1 MHSSCI
7 DPHPA
12 KGHLIAAFGEY
23 YPVIS
28 MYNRTIIRPV
38 ILLGIIALVAI
49 TAIATAPTCCA
60 SPSGNADIK
69 ITVNE
74 LTPQPVEPG
83 RDLVLSVTLGNYGRG
98 TAEHIVLTI
107 MPDSPIILKNENDR
121 TMRFEK
127 IIGYSARVETYLLN
141 IDPAAVTGNYEIELG
156 ATWTDDDQHR
166 EQNLT
171 FPVVVRGEPKL
182 VISEITIDPETIKPE
197 DTFDLSFLVS
207 NEGTGTASTVQVTA
221 ALDDL
226 PFVPMGADT
235 KVIKILDP
243 DASEQLSYR
252 ITASDSAKVSSYA
265 IPITM
270 LCNDESGGNVTSQS
284 SVGINVV
291 GDADLCIASV
301 RTNPE
306 NPATGDVMT
315 LMLRIENSGHGD
327 AESVKVTIDIPFE
340 GTRTAFLGEI
350 EADDDA
356 PCIFNFRA
364 TESGDI
370 PYNAVISYKDDLGD
384 HTATEELV
392 LYVGDGGNG
401 DLLIPAL
408 AVGAFI
414 VAGVFYLRRKK

>member
-1 MHSSCI
+1 MH
-7 DPHPA
+7 A
-12 KGHLIAAFGEY
+12 
-23 YPVIS
+23 
-28 MYNRTIIRPV
+28 RTTIRPV
-38 ILLGIIALVAI
+38 ILLGMIALIAI
-49 TAIATAPTCCA
+49 TAIATTPTCCA
-60 SPSGNADIK
+60 SSGSGNTDIK

-74 LTPQPVEPG
+74 LAPQPVEPG
-83 RDLVLSVTLGNYGRG
+83 RDLVLSMTLDNRG
-98 TAEHIVLTI
+98 GGAARGIVLTI

-121 TMRFEK
+121 IMRFEK
-127 IIGYSARVETYLLN
+127 IIGYGARVETYLLH
-141 IDPAAVTGNYEIELG
+141 IDPAAVSGNYEIELG

-171 FPVVVRGEPKL
+171 VPVVVRGAPKL
-182 VISEITIDPETIKPE
+182 VISDIAIEPEIIKPE
-197 DTFDLSFLVS
+197 DTFDLSFRVS
-207 NEGTGTASTVQVTA
+207 NKGSGTASTVQVIT

-235 KVIKILDP
+235 KVIKRLDP

-252 ITASDSAKVSSYA
+252 IMASDSAKVSSYA

-270 LCNDESGGNVTSQS
+270 RYDDESGGNVTSQS

-306 NPATGDVMT
+306 NPAIGDVMT
-315 LMLRIENSGHGD
+315 LMLQIENSGHGD

-340 GTRTAFLGEI
+340 GTLTAFLGKI

-370 PYNAVISYKDDLGD
+370 PYHATIEYKDDLGD
-384 HTATEELV
+384 HTTTVDLV

-401 DLLIPAL
+401 GMLIPAL
-408 AVGAFI
+408 AAGALI
-414 VAGVFYLRRKK
+414 VVGVFYIRRKK

>member
-1 MHSSCI
+1 LHT
-7 DPHPA
+7 
-12 KGHLIAAFGEY
+12 
-23 YPVIS
+23 
-28 MYNRTIIRPV
+28 RTTIRPI
-38 ILLGIIALVAI
+38 ILWGIIALIAI
-49 TAIATAPTCCA
+49 TAIATAPICCA
-60 SPSGNADIK
+60 APSSGNTDIK

-74 LTPQPVEPG
+74 LAPQPVEPG
-83 RDLVLSVTLGNYGRG
+83 RDLVLSVMLGNHGRG
-98 TAEHIVLTI
+98 AAEYVVLTI
-107 MPDSPIILKNENDR
+107 MPDSPIILKNENDL

-127 IIGYSARVETYLLN
+127 IIGYGARVETYLLH
-141 IDPAAVTGNYEIELG
+141 IDPGAVSGNYEVELG
-156 ATWTDDDQHR
+156 ATWTDDGQHR

-171 FPVVVRGEPKL
+171 VPVVVRGTPKL
-182 VISEITIDPETIKPE
+182 VISDITIEPAIIKPE
-197 DTFDLSFLVS
+197 DTFDLSFRVS
-207 NEGTGTASTVQVTA
+207 NKGTGIASTVQVTA
-221 ALDDL
+221 ALDNL

-235 KVIKILDP
+235 KVIKRLDP

-252 ITASDSAKVSSYA
+252 IMASDSAKVSSYA

-270 LCNDESGGNVTSQS
+270 RCNDESGGNVTSQS

-315 LMLRIENSGHGD
+315 LMLQIENSGHGD

-340 GTRTAFLGEI
+340 GTRTAFLGKI

-370 PYNAVISYKDDLGD
+370 PYHAVISYKDDLGD
-384 HTATEELV
+384 HTTTEELV

-408 AVGAFI
+408 AAVAFI
-414 VAGVFYLRRKK
+414 VVGVFYLRRKK

>member
-1 MHSSCI
+1 MI
-7 DPHPA
+7 T
-12 KGHLIAAFGEY
+12 LIAIM
-23 YPVIS
+23 VI
-28 MYNRTIIRPV
+28 TI
-38 ILLGIIALVAI
+38 
-49 TAIATAPTCCA
+49 TPTCCVA
-60 SPSGNADIK
+60 HPGNTDIK

-83 RDLVLSVTLGNYGRG
+83 RDLVLSVTLDNRGGG
-98 TAEHIVLTI
+98 TASGIVLTI
-107 MPDSPIILKNENDR
+107 MPDSRIILKNENDR

-127 IIGYSARVETYLLN
+127 VIGYGARVETYLLH
-141 IDPAAVTGNYEIELG
+141 IDPGAVSGNHEIELG
-156 ATWTDDDQHR
+156 ATWTDDGAHR

-171 FPVVVRGEPKL
+171 VPVVVRGAPKL
-182 VISEITIDPETIKPE
+182 VISDITIEPEIIKPE
-197 DTFDLSFLVS
+197 DTFDLSFRVS
-207 NEGTGTASTVQVTA
+207 NKGSGTASTVQVTA
-221 ALDDL
+221 ALDNL

-235 KVIKILDP
+235 KVIKRLDP

-252 ITASDSAKVSSYA
+252 IMASDSAKVSSYA

-270 LCNDESGGNVTSQS
+270 RCNDENGGNVTSQS

-291 GDADLCIASV
+291 GAADLCIASV

-315 LMLRIENSGHGD
+315 LMLQIENSGHGD
-327 AESVKVTIDIPFE
+327 AESVKVTIDIPFA
-340 GTRTAFLGEI
+340 GTKTAFLGKI

-364 TESGDI
+364 SESGDI
-370 PYNAVISYKDDLGD
+370 PYHAVISYKDDLED
-384 HTATEELV
+384 HKTTVDLV

-408 AVGAFI
+408 AVAALI
-414 VAGVFYLRRKK
+414 VVGVFYLRRKK

>member
-1 MHSSCI
+1 MYTKTTI
-7 DPHPA
+7 RPIILQ
-12 KGHLIAAFGEY
+12 GLIAL
-23 YPVIS
+23 I
-28 MYNRTIIRPV
+28 
-38 ILLGIIALVAI
+38 AI
-49 TAIATAPTCCA
+49 TAIAIAATPASCA
-60 SPSGNADIK
+60 VHHSGGNADLV

-74 LTPQPVEPG
+74 LSPQPVEPG
-83 RDLVLSVTLGNYGRG
+83 RDLVLSVTIDNRG
-98 TAEHIVLTI
+98 GGVANGIVLTI
-107 MPDSPIILKNENDR
+107 MPDSRIILKNENDQI
-121 TMRFEK
+121 MRFEK
-127 IIGYSARVETYLLN
+127 IIGYGARVETYLLH

-156 ATWTDDDQHR
+156 TTWTTDGADR

-171 FPVVVRGEPKL
+171 VPVVVRGTPKL

-197 DTFDLSFLVS
+197 DMFDLSFLVS

-221 ALDDL
+221 LLDDL
-226 PFVPMGADT
+226 PFVPACADT
-235 KVIKILDP
+235 FVIRKLEAG
-243 DASEQLSYR
+243 ASERLSYR
-252 ITASDSAKVSSYA
+252 IMVSDSAEISAYA

-270 LCNDESGGNVTSQS
+270 RCNDESGGNMTSQS

-291 GDADLCIASV
+291 GDANLCIASV

-315 LMLRIENSGHGD
+315 LMLQIENSGHGD

-340 GTRTAFLGEI
+340 GTRTAFLGKI

-370 PYNAVISYKDDLGD
+370 PYRAVITYEDDLGD
-384 HTATEELV
+384 HTTTVELV

-401 DLLIPAL
+401 DMLIPAI
-408 AVGAFI
+408 AVAAL
-414 VAGVFYLRRKK
+414 VVVSLFYLRRKK

>member
-1 MHSSCI
+1 M
-7 DPHPA
+7 
-12 KGHLIAAFGEY
+12 GLIAL
-23 YPVIS
+23 I
-28 MYNRTIIRPV
+28 
-38 ILLGIIALVAI
+38 AI

-60 SPSGNADIK
+60 SPPGNTDIK

-83 RDLVLSVTLGNYGRG
+83 RDLILSVTLDNRG
-98 TAEHIVLTI
+98 GGAASGIVFTI

-121 TMRFEK
+121 IMRFEK
-127 IIGYSARVETYLLN
+127 IIGYGARVETYLLH
-141 IDPAAVTGNYEIELG
+141 IDPAAVSGNHEIELG

-171 FPVVVRGEPKL
+171 VPVVVRGTPKL
-182 VISEITIDPETIKPE
+182 MISDITIEPEIIKPE
-197 DTFDLSFLVS
+197 DTFDLSFRIS
-207 NEGTGTASTVQVTA
+207 NEGTGTASMAQVTV
-221 ALDDL
+221 ALDNL
-226 PFVPMGADT
+226 SAVPVGADT
-235 KVIKILDP
+235 AIIRKLVAG
-243 DASEQLSYR
+243 ASERLSYR
-252 ITASDSAKVSSYA
+252 IMVSDSAEISTHT
-265 IPITM
+265 IPIVM
-270 LCNDESGGNVTSQS
+270 RYDDESGGNITSQS
-284 SVGINVV
+284 SIGINVV

-315 LMLRIENSGHGD
+315 LMLQIENSGHGD

-340 GTRTAFLGEI
+340 GTRTAFLGKI

-370 PYNAVISYKDDLGD
+370 PYQAAISYEDDLGD
-384 HTATEELV
+384 HKTIVDLV

-408 AVGAFI
+408 AVGAF
-414 VAGVFYLRRKK
+414 VVVGVFYLRRKK

>member
-1 MHSSCI
+1 MI
-7 DPHPA
+7 T
-12 KGHLIAAFGEY
+12 LIAIM
-23 YPVIS
+23 VI
-28 MYNRTIIRPV
+28 
-38 ILLGIIALVAI
+38 AI
-49 TAIATAPTCCA
+49 TPTCCA
-60 SPSGNADIK
+60 PHSGNTDIK

-83 RDLVLSVTLGNYGRG
+83 RDLVLSVTLDNRGGG
-98 TAEHIVLTI
+98 TASGIVLTI
-107 MPDSPIILKNENDR
+107 MPDSRIILKNENDR

-127 IIGYSARVETYLLN
+127 VIGYDARVETYLLH
-141 IDPAAVTGNYEIELG
+141 IDPGAVSGNYEIELG
-156 ATWTDDDQHR
+156 ATWADDGAHR

-171 FPVVVRGEPKL
+171 VPVVVRGEPKL
-182 VISEITIDPETIKPE
+182 VISDITIEPEIIKPE
-197 DTFDLSFLVS
+197 DTFDLSFRVS
-207 NEGTGTASTVQVTA
+207 NKGSGTASTVQVTA
-221 ALDDL
+221 ALDNL

-235 KVIKILDP
+235 KVIKRLDP

-252 ITASDSAKVSSYA
+252 IMASDSAKVSSYA

-270 LCNDESGGNVTSQS
+270 RCNDESGGNVTAQS

-291 GDADLCIASV
+291 GAADLCIASV

-315 LMLRIENSGHGD
+315 LMLQIENSGHGD
-327 AESVKVTIDIPFE
+327 AESVKVTIDIPFA
-340 GTRTAFLGEI
+340 GTKTAFLGKI

-364 TESGDI
+364 SESGDI
-370 PYNAVISYKDDLGD
+370 PYHAVISYKDDLGD
-384 HTATEELV
+384 HKTTVDLV

-408 AVGAFI
+408 AVAALI
-414 VAGVFYLRRKK
+414 VVGVFYLRRKK